1 VFCDNFSVLVTVKT
15 TTRGAKRIRNG
26 HLWVY
31 RSDVRDANDA
41 LGGQI
46 VRVTDEAGNPIGQA
60 FYSDRSEIALRFLTT
75 GEETID
81 RAWWHRRLRQCAARR
96 GSIALET
103 NAYRLVYSEGDL
115 LPSLIIDVYNDV
127 FVMQTLSQGTEQLK
141 STLAELLVEEFTPR
155 VIVERNDARVR
166 ELEGLERRTATLYER
181 VTEPGAV
188 ATGSYQSSHKENS
201 YDPVATD
208 TVSEPQ
214 AVATGSYQ
222 PSHKENAY
230 DPVATDTVS
239 EPQAVAT
246 GSYQPSRAFD
256 PVATARGSETG
267 PDQIEINQHGVHFVV
282 SPVSG
287 QKTGA
292 FLDQRENYLAARRV
306 AHGRAL
312 DCFTFNG
319 GFALHIAASCETVLG
334 IDISDGAVAAAQRNA
349 DRNGASNVE
358 FRAANV
364 FDALREFEAN
374 GERFDTIVLDPPAF
388 AKNRASLSSAT
399 RGYKEI
405 NLRALKLLNPGGVL
419 VTCTCSYHVSEE
431 MFLEIIADAAL
442 DARRRVQLVEKRG
455 QSSDHPVLLGV
466 PETHYLKCVIAR
478 VVE

>member
-1 VFCDNFSVLVTVKT
+1 MGLGSRRDGSTYDKFKPAMDQAHLKI

-31 RSDVRDANDA
+31 RSDVHEANDA
-41 LGGQI
+41 TAGQI
-46 VRVTDEAGNPIGQA
+46 VRVADEAGNAVGQA

-81 RAWWHRRLRQCAARR
+81 REWWRARLRQSATRRSQVAR
-96 GSIALET
+96 ET

-115 LPSLIIDVYNDV
+115 LPSLIVDRYDDL

-141 STLAELLVEEFTPR
+141 STLAELLVEEFKPR
-155 VIVERNDARVR
+155 TIVERNDARVR
-166 ELEGLERRTATLYER
+166 ELEGLDRRAATLYGEAP
-181 VTEPGAV
+181 E
-188 ATGSYQSSHKENS
+188 E
-201 YDPVATD
+201 
-208 TVSEPQ
+208 
-214 AVATGSYQ
+214 
-222 PSHKENAY
+222 
-230 DPVATDTVS
+230 
-239 EPQAVAT
+239 
-246 GSYQPSRAFD
+246 
-256 PVATARGSETG
+256 
-267 PDQIEINQHGVHFVV
+267 IEINQHGVRFLV
-282 SPVSG
+282 SPLGG

-306 AHGRAL
+306 ARGRAL

-319 GFALHIAASCETVLG
+319 AFALHVASACKSVLG
-334 IDISDGAVAAAQRNA
+334 IDISAEAIAAAERNA
-349 DRNGASNVE
+349 VRNSASNVE

-364 FDALREFEAN
+364 FDAMREFEAG
-374 GERFDTIVLDPPAF
+374 GERFDTIILDPPAF
-388 AKNRASLSSAT
+388 AKNRASLASAA

-419 VTCTCSYHVSEE
+419 VTSTCSYHVSEE

-442 DARRRVQLVEKRG
+442 DARRRVQLVERRG